1 MRCFVAVE
9 LPETIRES
17 LAELSR
23 RVRQSRVRAS
33 WVSPENLHI
42 TLRFL
47 GEISEKD
54 AVNLVGLLE
63 LLCGEFP
70 CFRLSAR
77 GVGAFPNMR
86 APSVLWAGVQPS
98 DGDIARLQEKTEEAA
113 QRLGCKKE
121 KNRFHPHVTFARIKD
136 PRGAAGITHFL
147 EDERNWCAGEF
158 NVCGITLFR
167 SELTPRGPL
176 YTKLHTVSLR
186 PDSISTVDKGVLG
199 VNC

>member
-33 WVSPENLHI
+33 WVSPENMHI

-54 AVNLVGLLE
+54 VADLVGLLE
-63 LLCGEFP
+63 LLCEEFP
-70 CFRLSAR
+70 SFRLTAC
-77 GVGAFPNMR
+77 GVGAFPSMR

-98 DGDIARLQEKTEEAA
+98 DGDIAQLQEKTEEAA

-121 KNRFHPHVTFARIKD
+121 KNRFHPHVTFARIRD
-136 PRGAAGITHFL
+136 PRDAAGLTRFL
-147 EDERNWCAGEF
+147 ENERNWCAGEF
-158 NVCGITLFR
+158 DVSRITVFR
-167 SELTPRGPL
+167 SELTPRGPV

-186 PDSISTVDKGVLG
+186 PDSISSGYKGVSG
-199 VNC
+199 VNS